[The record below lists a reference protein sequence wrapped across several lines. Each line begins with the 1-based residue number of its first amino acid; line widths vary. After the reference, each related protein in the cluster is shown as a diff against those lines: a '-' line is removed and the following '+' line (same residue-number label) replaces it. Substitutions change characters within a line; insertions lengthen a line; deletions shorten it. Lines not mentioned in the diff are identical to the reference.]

1 MKEENRFLAR
11 SVRKK
16 TGKLPSSKSEHLS
29 PVSRAGR
36 GWGGERPGIEALASG
51 FHCNPLSTVVYIR
64 SFQVRFCLSGEL
76 HTLKRKKKFENLR
89 FKHISQMY
97 TL

>member
-1 MKEENRFLAR
+1 MKEENRFLGKT
-11 SVRKK
+11 VRKK
-16 TGKLPSSKSEHLS
+16 TGKIPSSKNEHLS
-29 PVSRAGR
+29 PVRENC
-36 GWGGERPGIEALASG
+36 GGGVGGIEALASG
-51 FHCNPLSTVVYIR
+51 FHCNPFSTVVYIG

-89 FKHISQMY
+89 FKYISQMY